1 MAADTESVARPALLS
16 PVHADRRIP
25 RIDPVLAIV
34 AGVLCAV
41 MAWVAAPLATG
52 AAAPV
57 SSDTRVE
64 VEVPNATSVTP
75 GWQAGQT
82 AVRLPNLSI
91 PGDSQDVTSDGWRL
105 AANWANGYEIRIAS
119 TTSPALRGAN
129 AVDGEGA
136 PDTFA
141 DYSTGAAC
149 PCAWSSQ
156 GAKKGMFGYSVSV
169 ESSSGP
175 VADDT
180 AKWGDARSRKWRG
193 FTKSSY
199 RAFSTQGGTG
209 EYTMALH
216 LRTMIPD
223 GAVQREGSYRAG
235 LVISAH
241 PLL

>member
-1 MAADTESVARPALLS
+1 MVA
-16 PVHADRRIP
+16 V
-25 RIDPVLAIV
+25 
-34 AGVLCAV
+34 VLCAV
-41 MAWVAAPLATG
+41 MAWIAAPLATG

-64 VEVPNATSVTP
+64 VEVPVATSVTP

-91 PGDSQDVTSDGWRL
+91 PGDAQDVTSDGWRL
-105 AANWANGYEIRIAS
+105 SANWTNGYEVRVAS
-119 TTSPALRGAN
+119 TTSPALRGRN
-129 AVDGEGA
+129 SVDGFGA
-136 PDTFA
+136 DDSFA
-141 DYSTGAAC
+141 DFSTGEAC
-149 PCAWSSQ
+149 PCPWSGL
-156 GAKKGMFGYSVSV
+156 GAKKGLFGYSVSV
-169 ESSSGP
+169 ESSNGP

-180 AKWGDARSRKWRG
+180 AKWGDARSKKWRG

-209 EYTMALH
+209 DYTMALH

-235 LVISAH
+235 LVLSVH